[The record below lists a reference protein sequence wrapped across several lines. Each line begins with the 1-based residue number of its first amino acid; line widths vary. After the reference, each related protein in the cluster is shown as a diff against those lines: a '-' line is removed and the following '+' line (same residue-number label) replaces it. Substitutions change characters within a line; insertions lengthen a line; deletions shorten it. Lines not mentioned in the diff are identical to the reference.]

1 MISLAGSSFGASLP
15 ASGCA
20 CDTLKK
26 NTINMLKT
34 ATNNDLRLFDI
45 IPESKFGAKIR
56 RWG

>member
-1 MISLAGSSFGASLP
+1 
-15 ASGCA
+15 
-20 CDTLKK
+20 
-26 NTINMLKT
+26 MLKT